1 MGEEEEKY
9 GLNQDALTACMKLSN
24 NKYLE
29 DKTTFISYHY

>member
-9 GLNQDALTACMKLSN
+9 GLNQKSLIVYMKLLN

-29 DKTTFISYHY
+29 GQITFISYHY